1 MTFDEARRRK
11 TLARWHRRL
20 ALLVGLWLA
29 LLALSGILVNHAHD
43 WGLDRGA
50 LPRPVLSLVYG
61 IETGAP
67 DYCSVAVAI
76 GPACVDVFARV
87 SFPTGELLLAAT
99 QVFVLD
105 TRGHVIETLA
115 AGHLG
120 LSGLQSG
127 LRQGDELYLSD
138 GRKTIRTDPDLLDVE
153 VLDPAA
159 VAALSG
165 APWQHH
171 DASADSLTWERLLLD
186 LHAARF
192 LGPAARWFND
202 LMAGLIL
209 VLAASGAWLY
219 RAKRRRD

>member
-1 MTFDEARRRK
+1 VTFDEARRRK

-29 LLALSGILVNHAHD
+29 LLALSGILINHAHD
-43 WGLDRGA
+43 WGLDRSN
-50 LPRPVLSLVYG
+50 LPRPLLSLVYD
-61 IETGAP
+61 IEPDAP
-67 DYCSVAVAI
+67 DYCAAAEAI
-76 GPACVDVFARV
+76 GPACADVFGLLVLPA
-87 SFPTGELLLAAT
+87 GELLLATT

-105 TRGHVIETLA
+105 NQGHVIEALA
-115 AGHLG
+115 AGQLG
-120 LSGLQSG
+120 LNRLESG
-127 LRQGDELYLSD
+127 LRQGHELYLSD
-138 GRKTIRTDPDLLDVE
+138 GEKTVRMDSDLLDSE

-159 VAALSG
+159 AEALDG
-165 APWQHH
+165 APWQRR
-171 DASADSLTWERLLLD
+171 DASTDSVTWERLLLD

>member
-11 TLARWHRRL
+11 ALARWHRRL
-20 ALLVGLWLA
+20 ALLVGLWLV
-29 LLALSGILVNHAHD
+29 LLALSGILINHAHD
-43 WGLDRGA
+43 WGLDRSA
-50 LPRPVLSLVYG
+50 LPRSILSLAYG
-61 IETGAP
+61 IETDAP
-67 DYCSVAVAI
+67 DYCLAAEAI
-76 GPACVDVFARV
+76 GPACADVFGHLGL
-87 SFPTGELLLAAT
+87 PTGQLLLAAT
-99 QVFVLD
+99 QAFVLD
-105 TRGHVIETLA
+105 SQGQVIETLA

-120 LSGLQSG
+120 LSGLEGG
-127 LRQGDELYLSD
+127 LRQGDQLYLSD
-138 GRKTIRTDPDLLDVE
+138 GPRIVRTDPDLLDFE

-159 VAALSG
+159 AEALRG
-165 APWQHH
+165 APWQRR
-171 DASADSLTWERLLLD
+171 DPSADSVTWERLLLD

>member
-1 MTFDEARRRK
+1 VTFDEARRRK

-29 LLALSGILVNHAHD
+29 LLALSGMMINHAHD
-43 WGLDRGA
+43 WGLDRGE

-61 IETGAP
+61 IERGTP
-67 DYCSVAVAI
+67 DYCSVTEAI

-87 SFPTGELLLAAT
+87 ALPTGELLLAAT

-105 TRGHVIETLA
+105 TQGHVIETLA

-127 LRQGDELYLSD
+127 LSQGDELYLSD
-138 GRKTIRTDPDLLDVE
+138 GSKTIRTDPDLLDVE
-153 VLDPAA
+153 VLDPATA
-159 VAALSG
+159 EALKG

-171 DASADSLTWERLLLD
+171 DASTDSLTWERLLLD

-209 VLAASGAWLY
+209 VLAASGGWLY